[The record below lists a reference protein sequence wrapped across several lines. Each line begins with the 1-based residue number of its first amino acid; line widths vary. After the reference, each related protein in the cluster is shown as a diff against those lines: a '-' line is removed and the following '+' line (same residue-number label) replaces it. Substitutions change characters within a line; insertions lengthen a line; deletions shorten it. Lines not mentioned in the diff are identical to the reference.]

1 MTLRIERGGERR
13 AAEEYRLVGVH
24 CVSCKRVIEEEL
36 SRVPGVLEARVD
48 PDTGLLHVVLEEG
61 VDRERLVEAVR
72 RAGYD
77 VAVSKLLLY
86 TPGSEEEAVAVLERI
101 PGVLSAGAVGGGDY
115 VRVEYNPLV
124 VSGDELIEELRG
136 AGVRVEAAEGTMAR
150 GVPRWPLGLA
160 AAGLLAYT
168 VGLLAGLV
176 IVEALGALLALAA
189 AWPSFLRPALRAA
202 RLGRA
207 TMDTLLSLGVA
218 SAVAASLLSLARG
231 GPAYFDAVV
240 LITFFI
246 LAGRSLE
253 AWLRERARRSLGS
266 LADALPGEAR
276 LIDGRR
282 VTAGEVEP
290 GERVVVEEGE
300 RVPVDGW
307 VDDGQGYLDESLVT
321 GEPSPRWVEP
331 GGLVIAG
338 SRLLRGR
345 LVVRATRTGDH
356 RLLAR
361 ALESALE
368 ASTAKRGPALLADR
382 LARVFVPLVLLV
394 AAASGL
400 AWLAYTGDPATALL
414 VAATVLVVSCPCTF
428 GIAVPS
434 VVSASTAVAR
444 RLGAIVSRPGA
455 VEDLAGVGVVAFDKT
470 GTLTRA
476 RPRVAWAAERVPG
489 ALCLAASLEAAS
501 RHPLAK
507 AIVEYALAEG
517 CTLETPQEVEEVP
530 GYGVLGRVSGRSVI
544 VGGERMMQEAGIP
557 VEPEG
562 PPGTRVYV
570 AVDGAHAATLVLR
583 DPPRRE
589 SREAVERLKSM
600 GLRVVIVSGD
610 SKEGVEPLARE
621 LGITEYYYGLDPLA
635 KKERVARLQAE
646 APVAY
651 VGDGAN
657 DAAAMGEARVGIA
670 VPGGHDI
677 ARASADI
684 VLARDDPRIVA
695 DLLELSRRAMAR
707 VKLSLAWALAYN
719 AALIPV
725 AAGALAW
732 AGVRLEPGMAA
743 LAMSL
748 SSVSLTLNA
757 ASLYWYRPRRR
768 SGGEEEVEEQG

>member
-1 MTLRIERGGERR
+1 MTLRIERGSERR
-13 AAEEYRLVGVH
+13 AAEEYKLVGVH

-36 SRVPGVLEARVD
+36 GRLPGVVEARVD
-48 PDTGLLHVVLEEG
+48 PETGMLHVVLEEG
-61 VDRERLVEAVR
+61 VDRARLVEAVR

-77 VAVSKLLLY
+77 VAVSRLLLY
-86 TPGSEEEAVAVLERI
+86 APGREEEAAAVLARVR
-101 PGVLSAGAVGGGDY
+101 GVLSASPAGGGDY

-124 VSGDELIEELRG
+124 VSEEDLLAVLRE
-136 AGVRVEAAEGTMAR
+136 AGIRAEPARRAEAT
-150 GVPRWPLGLA
+150 GVPRWPLA
-160 AAGLLAYT
+160 AAGLGLVLYLA
-168 VGLLAGLV
+168 GALLDLLAL
-176 IVEALGALLALAA
+176 EALGALLALSA
-189 AWPSFLRPALRAA
+189 AWPSFIRPALRAA

-207 TMDTLLSLGVA
+207 TMDTLLALGVL

-240 LITFFI
+240 LITFFV

-266 LADALPGEAR
+266 LADSLPGEAR
-276 LIDGRR
+276 LEDGR
-282 VTAGEVEP
+282 VVAAGEVRP
-290 GERVVVEEGE
+290 GDRVVVHEGE

-307 VDDGQGYLDESLVT
+307 VDEGSGYLDESLIT
-321 GEPSPRWVEP
+321 GEPTPRWVEP
-331 GGLVIAG
+331 GALVVAG
-338 SRLLRGR
+338 SRLVQGR
-345 LVVRATRTGDH
+345 LVVRATRTGEH

-368 ASTAKRGPALLADR
+368 AGAAKRGPALLADR

-394 AAASGL
+394 ALASGL
-400 AWLAYTGDPATALL
+400 AWLALTGDPAEALL
-414 VAATVLVVSCPCTF
+414 AAATVLVVSCPCTF

-444 RLGAIVSRPGA
+444 RLGAVVSRPGA
-455 VEDLAGVGVVAFDKT
+455 IEDLAEAGIVAFDKT

-476 RPRVAWAAERVPG
+476 RPRVVWAREALQG
-489 ALCLAASLEAAS
+489 AICLAASLESVS
-501 RHPLAK
+501 RHPLAR
-507 AIVEYALAEG
+507 AVVEYARTRG
-517 CTLETPQEVEEVP
+517 CSLVAPEEVEEVP
-530 GYGVLGRVSGRSVI
+530 GYGILGVVEGRSVM
-544 VGGERMMQEAGIP
+544 VGGERMMREAGIDTGGEAP
-557 VEPEG
+557 R
-562 PPGTRVYV
+562 GTRVYV
-570 AVDGAHAATLVLR
+570 AVDGRHAATLVLR
-583 DPPRRE
+583 DPPREE
-589 SREAVERLKSM
+589 SREAVERLRRM

-610 SKEGVEPLARE
+610 SREGVEPLAGE
-621 LGITEYYYGLDPLA
+621 LGIEEYYYGLDPLG
-635 KKERVARLQAE
+635 KKEVVARLQRE

-657 DAAAMGEARVGIA
+657 DSAAMGEARVGIA

-695 DLLELSRRAMAR
+695 DLVELARKAARRVR
-707 VKLSLAWALAYN
+707 LSLAWAIAYN

-748 SSVSLTLNA
+748 SSVSVTLNA
-757 ASLYWYRPRRR
+757 ASLYWYRPRA
-768 SGGEEEVEEQG
+768 G